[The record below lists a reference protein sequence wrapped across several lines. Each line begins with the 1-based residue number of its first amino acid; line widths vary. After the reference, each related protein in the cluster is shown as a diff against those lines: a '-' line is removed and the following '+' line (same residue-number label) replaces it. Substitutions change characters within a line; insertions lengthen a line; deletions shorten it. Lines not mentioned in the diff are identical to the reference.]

1 MDIDKLLRAI
11 DNNDNENIID
21 TTSESLRQEMRAA
34 LTELELTKKDTDELA
49 DKLHNYKYVESISN
63 LHTGAFKRWISLKNP
78 DELYLTNGALICDIK
93 FSDEGV
99 SIVCKGFRGR
109 HFQVRFDDCMIFQK
123 LSDQEQVLL
132 SALDYLS
139 K

>member
-1 MDIDKLLRAI
+1 MDIEKLLKAI
-11 DNNDNENIID
+11 DNDNNENILE
-21 TTSESLRQEMRAA
+21 TTSESLRQELRAA
-34 LTELELTKKDTDELA
+34 LSELELTKKTTDGLA
-49 DKLHNYKYVESISN
+49 EKLHNYKYVEGLSN
-63 LHTGAFKRWISLKNP
+63 LHSGAFIRWISLKNP
-78 DELYLTNGALICDIK
+78 DELYLTNGAMLCDIK
-93 FSDEGV
+93 FNDDG
-99 SIVCKGFRGR
+99 ICLVCKGFRGR

>member
-1 MDIDKLLRAI
+1 MDIDKLLKAL
-11 DNNDNENIID
+11 DNDNNENIID
-21 TTSESLRQEMRAA
+21 TTSESLRKELQDA
-34 LTELELTKKDTDELA
+34 LKELELTKKDTNELA
-49 DKLHNYKYVESISN
+49 HKLRNYKYVDNISN
-63 LHTGAFKRWISLKNP
+63 LHSGAYIRWISLKNP
-78 DELYLTNGALICDIK
+78 DELYLTSGALLCDIK
-93 FSDEGV
+93 FDNEGV
-99 SIVCKGFRGR
+99 CLICKGFRNR

>member
-1 MDIDKLLRAI
+1 MDIDKLLKAL
-11 DNNDNENIID
+11 DNDNNENIID
-21 TTSESLRQEMRAA
+21 TTSESLREELLYA
-34 LTELELTKKDTDELA
+34 LKDLELAEKDTNELA
-49 DKLHNYKYVESISN
+49 HKLRNYKYVDKISN
-63 LHTGAFKRWISLKNP
+63 LHSGAYVRWISLKNH
-78 DELYLTNGALICDIK
+78 DELYLTNGALLCDIK
-93 FSDEGV
+93 FDNVGV
-99 SIVCKGFRGR
+99 CLICKGFRSR

>member
-1 MDIDKLLRAI
+1 MDIDKLLKAL
-11 DNNDNENIID
+11 DNNNNENIID
-21 TTSESLRQEMRAA
+21 TTSNSLREELQDA
-34 LTELELTKKDTDELA
+34 LKELGLEEEDTDELA
-49 DKLHNYKYVESISN
+49 HKLQNYKYIDNLSN
-63 LHTGAFKRWISLKNP
+63 LHSGAYIRWISLKNP
-78 DELYLTNGALICDIK
+78 DELYLTNGALLCDIK
-93 FSDEGV
+93 FDNEGV
-99 SIVCKGFRGR
+99 CLICKGFRNR